1 MIRLNVF
8 FALHDQEKR
17 AKLNAAATEL
27 VEKSRGDKGVVAYDF
42 FASQTINAHFMICE
56 TWIDRESLEAH
67 SKTEHFTRL
76 VSKIEHLCGAL
87 KLEEFQF

>member
-17 AKLNAAATEL
+17 AELIAAATEL
-27 VEKSRGDKGVVAYDF
+27 VEKSRG
-42 FASQTINAHFMICE
+42 AHFMICE